1 MDYWPEF
8 DSKLDFQYNC
18 LLSQTTIAENHRIY
32 NQSQMRSVTQRTHS
46 SPGNSHDTE
55 NSKRS
60 KTSIAWIVIV
70 EALVRLVLGKCFKL
84 SKLRVLM

>member
-18 LLSQTTIAENHRIY
+18 LLSQTTSARNHQIY
-32 NQSQMRSVTQRTHS
+32 NQSQMTSVRHTN
-46 SPGNSHDTE
+46 PGNSHDAE

-60 KTSIAWIVIV
+60 QMSIAWIVIIEV
-70 EALVRLVLGKCFKL
+70 LVRLVLGK
-84 SKLRVLM
+84 